1 MLTNGPNMYQRARKE
16 SCLTQ
21 EQAAERLCVSET
33 TMKAWEQGARVPDNE
48 TVAQM
53 AELYETPWL
62 LLEKAFETMSELGIL
77 PSGIHAQELPTA
89 MLSYLDLFNQQLDSN
104 RRLIQ
109 ITADGHV
116 DETEQEDFD
125 TIKAVIIQNVVAE
138 LQVAMCQHPAPQDKK
153 KERPEAGT
161 SKRSG
166 SETCVTTDCKNY
178 YSTSVRKRK
187 SHFGR
192 RGGASL

>member
-21 EQAAERLCVSET
+21 EQAAERMEVSET
-33 TMKAWEQGARVPDNE
+33 TVKAWEQGARVPDNE

-62 LLEKAFETMSELGIL
+62 LLEHALTAGGALGVL
-77 PSGIHAQELPTA
+77 PAGITIQGLPTA
-89 MLSYLDLFNQQLDSN
+89 VLTLINRATALADDY
-104 RRLIQ
+104 RRLMMIAEDGVIDEAERPDFSEISANIQ
-109 ITADGHV
+109 GVIAAGFQV
-116 DETEQEDFD
+116 LYAQE
-125 TIKAVIIQNVVAE
+125 
-138 LQVAMCQHPAPQDKK
+138 PDKK
-153 KERPEAGT
+153 KERPEAAT

-166 SETCVTTDCKNY
+166 SETCVTTDCRNY
-178 YSTSVRKRK
+178 YSTSARKRK

>member
-21 EQAAERLCVSET
+21 EQAAEQLCVSET

-48 TVAQM
+48 TVARM
-53 AELYETPWL
+53 AELYEAPWL
-62 LLEKAFETMSELGIL
+62 LLEHALTSGGALGVL
-77 PSGIHAQELPTA
+77 PAGITIQGLPTA
-89 MLSYLDLFNQQLDSN
+89 VLTLINRATALADDY
-104 RRLIQ
+104 RRLMMIAEDGVIDEAERPDFSEISANIQ
-109 ITADGHV
+109 GVIAAGFQV
-116 DETEQEDFD
+116 LYAQE
-125 TIKAVIIQNVVAE
+125 
-138 LQVAMCQHPAPQDKK
+138 PDKK
-153 KERPEAGT
+153 KERPEAAT

-166 SETCVTTDCKNY
+166 SETYVTTDCRNY
-178 YSTSVRKRK
+178 YSTSARKRK

>member
-21 EQAAERLCVSET
+21 EQAAEWLCVSET

-62 LLEKAFETMSELGIL
+62 LLEHALTAGGALGVL
-77 PSGIHAQELPTA
+77 PDGITIQGLPTA
-89 MLSYLDLFNQQLDSN
+89 VLTLINRATALADDY
-104 RRLIQ
+104 RRLMMIAEDGVIDEAERPDFSEISANIQ
-109 ITADGHV
+109 GVIAAGFQV
-116 DETEQEDFD
+116 LYAQE
-125 TIKAVIIQNVVAE
+125 
-138 LQVAMCQHPAPQDKK
+138 PDKK
-153 KERPEAGT
+153 KERPEAAT

-166 SETCVTTDCKNY
+166 SETCVTTDCRNY
-178 YSTSVRKRK
+178 YSTSARKRK

>member
-33 TMKAWEQGARVPDNE
+33 TMKAWEQGARVPDND

-62 LLEKAFETMSELGIL
+62 LLEHALTAGGALGVL
-77 PSGIHAQELPTA
+77 PAGITIQGLPTA
-89 MLSYLDLFNQQLDSN
+89 VLTLINRATALADDY
-104 RRLIQ
+104 RRLMMIAEDGVIDEAERPDFSEISANIQ
-109 ITADGHV
+109 GVIAAGFQV
-116 DETEQEDFD
+116 LYAQE
-125 TIKAVIIQNVVAE
+125 
-138 LQVAMCQHPAPQDKK
+138 PDKK
-153 KERPEAGT
+153 KERPEAAT

-166 SETCVTTDCKNY
+166 SETCVTTDCRNY
-178 YSTSVRKRK
+178 YSTSARKRK

>member
-21 EQAAERLCVSET
+21 EQAAERMEVSET
-33 TMKAWEQGARVPDNE
+33 TVKAWEQGARVPDNE

-62 LLEKAFETMSELGIL
+62 LLEHALTAGGALGVL
-77 PSGIHAQELPTA
+77 PAGITIQGLPTA
-89 MLSYLDLFNQQLDSN
+89 VLTLINRATALADDY
-104 RRLIQ
+104 RRLMMIAEDGVIDEAERPDFSEISANIQ
-109 ITADGHV
+109 GVIAAGFQV
-116 DETEQEDFD
+116 LYAQE
-125 TIKAVIIQNVVAE
+125 
-138 LQVAMCQHPAPQDKK
+138 PDKK

-166 SETCVTTDCKNY
+166 SANFSASDCENII
-178 YSTSVRKRK
+178 
-187 SHFGR
+187 SHPR
-192 RGGASL
+192 RIARASFAGEGGASL

>member
-1 MLTNGPNMYQRARKE
+1 MLTNGPNMYQRARKD

-62 LLEKAFETMSELGIL
+62 LLEHALTAGGALGVL
-77 PSGIHAQELPTA
+77 PDGITIQGLPTA
-89 MLSYLDLFNQQLDSN
+89 VLTLINRATALADDY
-104 RRLIQ
+104 RRLMIIAEDGVIDEAERPDFTEISANIQ
-109 ITADGHV
+109 GVIAAGFQV
-116 DETEQEDFD
+116 LYAQE
-125 TIKAVIIQNVVAE
+125 
-138 LQVAMCQHPAPQDKK
+138 PDKK
-153 KERPEAGT
+153 KERPEAAT

-166 SETCVTTDCKNY
+166 SETCVTTDCRNY
-178 YSTSVRKRK
+178 YSTSARKRK

>member
-1 MLTNGPNMYQRARKE
+1 
-16 SCLTQ
+16 
-21 EQAAERLCVSET
+21 
-33 TMKAWEQGARVPDNE
+33 MKAWEQGARVPDNE

-62 LLEKAFETMSELGIL
+62 LLEHALTAGGALGVL
-77 PSGIHAQELPTA
+77 PAGITIQGLPTA
-89 MLSYLDLFNQQLDSN
+89 VLTLINRATALADDY
-104 RRLIQ
+104 RRLMMIAEDGVIDEAERPDFSEISANIQ
-109 ITADGHV
+109 GVIAAGFQV
-116 DETEQEDFD
+116 LYAQE
-125 TIKAVIIQNVVAE
+125 
-138 LQVAMCQHPAPQDKK
+138 PDKK
-153 KERPEAGT
+153 KERPEAAT

-192 RGGASL
+192 RGGVSL